1 MKKPLRSLLF
11 VLAAASAGSPG
22 QAQLLAAIGQRQH
35 PFVAEQST
43 RSLKSVL
50 QDFKT
55 HYKVDILYFDSVV
68 QGYEVPVSAVD
79 FQPNAEK
86 SLSRILK
93 PLGLQ
98 YRRSKTGGYVV
109 IKPVKGDKKSQQ
121 APVSSTTDQPADSPL
136 RQFAL
141 TASSAS
147 GQATDPTVEIGLNGK
162 VSDEKGQGLPGVSV
176 VVKGSQRGTITD
188 EHGEFKV
195 EVADKNA
202 ILVFSFVGFLSQE
215 VNAGNRTRIDVTLAS
230 DTKALEELVVTGYS
244 SQKRSLMTGSV
255 ATMNVTEEMQ
265 NIPTTST
272 GNLLSGK
279 LAGVYIG
286 TPNGIPGTNPQISIR
301 TGSSL
306 NAQPITFVIDGIIR
320 TADDF
325 NNLSPNEVETISVLK
340 DAASAA
346 VYGSRSAGG
355 VILIT
360 TKRGKSGKPT
370 FNYSFNTGFDTRTKN
385 APLTS
390 AVQAGELYNRINGN
404 SDPAGWAW
412 SQEEID
418 HYKTIN
424 NGWGYDQLESVW
436 RNPSTSQHNLNVAGG
451 TEKVKYFAG
460 ASYVKQNGFLKP
472 LTYDKYNIRLNT
484 TVDATKDLQF
494 FVGLGLSNNLQGN
507 VTWEGSQSLYRKLL
521 VWQPDQPVYTDGG
534 KLLDYGWI
542 ANVGGT
548 VNGNGGYDKINFL
561 KPQVVLNATYNIPVI
576 KGLSA
581 KAVFSKNF
589 GYSRRKVFQKSY
601 LMNIMKREGANKHI
615 IHTDDASIIGTKAST
630 NISKDY
636 LRTDVSWGQD
646 YQLDL
651 QLNYENTFNNVHHV
665 QGILVYEKAETSGS
679 GIFAGRETFPVY
691 TTDQWWA
698 ASGARADDY
707 AGGSSD
713 YINGRASYIGQFNY
727 DYDGKYLATFSFRKD
742 GSMNFAPEKRWGLF
756 PAGALGW
763 VVSKESFFPAA
774 SGIDQL
780 KLRVSAGLTGNDAIG
795 WLNGSPVLTS
805 FLWQESYKQ
814 NVPAFFGTEPK
825 TAAGVTYGSVVNRNL
840 TWEKALTYNAGADI
854 SFLKNWTATAEYWNR
869 KSYDI
874 LGPRSLSTPPTF
886 SLSLPAENYGVIKA
900 QGFDL
905 SLGFENKKKAF
916 TYYGNLTASYGWNKV
931 VTQDYAQN
939 AQAIDITMGRSM
951 TVIRGLQFDRII
963 RSQSDLDQFNGEHP
977 NYSYSGLKP
986 ELGMM
991 TYKDMSGPQGTPD
1004 GIIDTYDRVVIKASN
1019 FPIVYGL
1026 NLGGSWKGFSVDLM
1040 FNGNLK
1046 YKKSFRDLSG
1056 GVEWNRMYSAWYNDS
1071 WTPENPNATLP
1082 KRISAS
1088 QSNTYGAE
1096 STYWYRNAGFVRLKY
1111 LTVGYTVPPRLY
1123 NKALQSVKFYF
1134 SGTNLFNLTGFKY
1147 YDPEIQDGTAYPIMR
1162 NFNFGVNVTF

>member
-22 QAQLLAAIGQRQH
+22 HAQLLAAIGQRQQ
-35 PFVAEQST
+35 PFTAQQST

-50 QDFKT
+50 QEFKT

-68 QGYEVPVSAVD
+68 QGYEVPASALD
-79 FQPNAEK
+79 FQANAEK
-86 SLSRILK
+86 SLTRILK

-98 YRRSKTGGYVV
+98 YRKSKTGGYIV
-109 IKPVKGDKKSQQ
+109 IKPLRADKKSQQ
-121 APVSSTTDQPADSPL
+121 VPVSNVSNQPAENAL
-136 RQFAL
+136 RELTDESSESAL
-141 TASSAS
+141 
-147 GQATDPTVEIGLNGK
+147 DEIVLRGK
-162 VSDEKGQGLPGVSV
+162 VSDDKGAGLPGVSV
-176 VVKGSQRGTITD
+176 VVKGTQRGTITD
-188 EHGEFKV
+188 EDGEFKV
-195 EVADKNA
+195 EAADRNA
-202 ILVFSFVGFLSQE
+202 VLVFSFVGFLSQE
-215 VNAGNRTRIDVTLAS
+215 ITVGNKTHIEVTLAA
-230 DTKALEELVVTGYS
+230 DTKALEELVVTGYT

-255 ATMNVTEEMQ
+255 ATMNVTEEMK

-279 LAGVYIG
+279 LAGVSIG

-306 NAQPITFVIDGIIR
+306 NAQPVTYVIDGIIR
-320 TADDF
+320 SWEDF
-325 NNLSPNEVETISVLK
+325 NNLSPNEIETITVLK

-355 VILIT
+355 VILVT
-360 TKRGKSGKPT
+360 TRRGKSGKPT

-385 APLTS
+385 VPLTS

-404 SDPAGWAW
+404 TDPAGWAW
-412 SQEEID
+412 SQEELD

-424 NGWGYDQLESVW
+424 GGWGYDQLESVW
-436 RNPSTSQHNLNVAGG
+436 RNPSTSQHNLSVAGG

-484 TVDATKDLQF
+484 TVDVTKDLQF

-507 VTWEGSQSLYRKLL
+507 ITWEGPQSLYRKLL
-521 VWQPDQPVYTDGG
+521 VWQPDQPVYTDSG

-548 VNGNGGYDKINFL
+548 VNGDGGYNKSNFL

-589 GYSRRKVFQKSY
+589 QYMRWKIFEKSY
-601 LMNIMKREGANKHI
+601 QMNIMKRDGVNKHI
-615 IHTDDASIIGTKAST
+615 IHTDDASIVGTKNSN

-636 LRTDVSWGQD
+636 LRSDVFWNQD

-651 QLNYENTFNNVHHV
+651 QLNYENTFADVHHV
-665 QGILVYEKAETSGS
+665 QGILVYEKAEFNGS
-679 GIFAGRETFPVY
+679 GIYAGRETFPVY

-707 AGGSSD
+707 GGGNPD
-713 YINGRASYIGQFNY
+713 YVSGRASYIGQLNY
-727 DYDGKYLATFSFRKD
+727 DYNEKYLATFSFRKD
-742 GSMNFAPEKRWGLF
+742 GSMNFAPNKRWGFF

-763 VVSKESFFPAA
+763 VVSKESFFPSH

-780 KLRVSAGLTGNDAIG
+780 KLRVSAGLTGNDAVGG
-795 WLNGSPVLTS
+795 WQ
-805 FLWQESYKQ
+805 WQESYKQ
-814 NVPAFFGTEPK
+814 GTSAFFGTEPK
-825 TAAGVTYGSVVNRNL
+825 TATGITYGSVVNPNL
-840 TWEKALTYNAGADI
+840 TWEKALTYNAGADV
-854 SFLKNWTATAEYWNR
+854 SFLKNFTATVEYWNR

-874 LGPRSLSTPPTF
+874 LGSRTLSVPPTF
-886 SLSLPAENYGVIKA
+886 SLSLPPENYGKINA

-905 SLGFENKKKAF
+905 SIGYTSKKDRAF
-916 TYYGNLTASYGWNKV
+916 TYQGNLTASYGWNKV
-931 VTQDYAQN
+931 ITQDYAQN
-939 AQAIDITMGRSM
+939 ALPIDIPTGRSM
-951 TVIRGLQFDRII
+951 TVIRGYQFDRII
-963 RSQSDLDQFNGEHP
+963 RTQSDLDKFNSEHP
-977 NYSYSGLKP
+977 KYSYNGITP

-991 TYKDMSGPQGTPD
+991 TYKDLSGPEGTPD
-1004 GIIDTYDRVVIKASN
+1004 GLIDRYDRIVIKPSN
-1019 FPIVYGL
+1019 FPVVYGL

-1046 YKKSFRDLSG
+1046 YKKSFQDLAG
-1056 GVEWNRMYSAWYNDS
+1056 GVEWNRMYSGWYDDS
-1071 WTPENPNATLP
+1071 WTPDNPNATLP

-1088 QSNTYGAE
+1088 QSNTYGAA

-1111 LTVGYTVPPRLY
+1111 LTLGYTIPARLY
-1123 NKALQSVKFYF
+1123 NKALESVKLYF
-1134 SGTNLFNLTGFKY
+1134 SGTNLFNLTGFSY
-1147 YDPEIQDGTAYPIMR
+1147 YDPEIGDGTAYPVMR